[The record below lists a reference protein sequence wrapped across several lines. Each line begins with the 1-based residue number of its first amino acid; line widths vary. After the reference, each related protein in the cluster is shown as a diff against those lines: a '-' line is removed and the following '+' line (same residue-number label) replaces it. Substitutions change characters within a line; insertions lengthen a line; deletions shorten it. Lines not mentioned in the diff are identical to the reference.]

1 MEMSIS
7 RHDSWKGSALV
18 DTLNVLHLKPTRIN
32 NLTFLFLSIHVTLIL
47 ITFITTIKSFI
58 TFNFNI
64 KVIFITTWLP
74 LIFPVCYTIRYL
86 TKTRISL

>member
-74 LIFPVCYTIRYL
+74 LIFSVCYTIRYL